1 MIVVEIVA
9 VVEEGLLSVV
19 KKITTV
25 KQIPVT
31 NRASQIEYAI
41 RDVVV
46 PASAL
51 EAKGHKV
58 LKLNIGDPLAYPG
71 LPTPNHMVDAYQKA
85 LIDQKNG
92 YSPAYGIESLRSAIA
107 DDERSKINGGWNC
120 RSEDVY
126 ICHGVTEALQ
136 VIFAAYLSD
145 GDEVLAPGPHYP
157 PYMAYP
163 QVYGGK
169 TVEYRLDPDN
179 GWSIDIE
186 DLKSKMSDKVK
197 LLVLIN
203 PNNPTGNVI
212 TEDEIDFIID
222 LVSKYENCTIVSD
235 EIYDRLNFNGNHFS
249 TASRSVNVPVI
260 TLNGVSKVYYA
271 PGWRIGY
278 MAFHDPKKNSLDVKD
293 GIERLLRS
301 RLCASTPA
309 QYGYLAG
316 LQGEDSWMNNYLTTI
331 KKRNDYCVNRINNIK
346 GLSVQP
352 PKGAFYMFV
361 KLTDPYWYENDKK
374 FVLQLLH
381 EEHILTVH
389 GSGFSNKYGKGH
401 FRIVIL
407 PTEKI
412 LEEALGRI
420 EKFLSKTIN

>member
-1 MIVVEIVA
+1 MA
-9 VVEEGLLSVV
+9 
-19 KKITTV
+19 

-31 NRASQIEYAI
+31 TRASQIEYAI

-46 PASAL
+46 PATAL
-51 EAKGHKV
+51 EAKGHNI

-71 LPTPNHMVDAYQKA
+71 LPTPTHMIDAYQKA
-85 LIDQKNG
+85 IIDQKNG
-92 YSPAYGIESLRSAIA
+92 YSPAYGIESLRNAIA
-107 DDERSKINGGWNC
+107 EDERSKINGGWNC
-120 RSEDVY
+120 SPNDVY

-136 VIFAAYLSD
+136 IIFAAYLSD

-179 GWSIDIE
+179 GWSIDME
-186 DLKSKMSDKVK
+186 DLKSKMNDKVK

-212 TEDEIDFIID
+212 SEDELDSIID
-222 LVSKYENCTIVSD
+222 LASNYENCTIISD
-235 EIYDRLNFNGNHFS
+235 EIYDRLNFNGDHFS
-249 TASRSVNVPVI
+249 TASRSQNVPVI

-278 MAFHDPKKNSLDVKD
+278 MAFHDPKNNSIDVKD

-316 LQGEDSWMNNYLTTI
+316 LQGEDSWMNTYLAKI
-331 KKRNDYCVNRINNIK
+331 KKSNDYCIDRINNIN

-352 PKGAFYMFV
+352 PQGAFYMFV

-374 FVLQLLH
+374 FVLELLH
-381 EEHILTVH
+381 EEHVLTVH
-389 GSGFSNKYGKGH
+389 GSGFSKKYGRGH
-401 FRIVIL
+401 FRIVFL
-407 PTEKI
+407 PTQEI
-412 LEEALGRI
+412 LKDALDRI
-420 EKFLSKTIN
+420 ENFLSNNHN

>member
-1 MIVVEIVA
+1 MA
-9 VVEEGLLSVV
+9 
-19 KKITTV
+19 

-31 NRASQIEYAI
+31 TRASQIEYAI

-46 PASAL
+46 PATAL
-51 EAKGHKV
+51 EAKGHNI

-71 LPTPNHMVDAYQKA
+71 LPTPTHMIDAYQKA
-85 LIDQKNG
+85 IIDQKNG
-92 YSPAYGIESLRSAIA
+92 YSPAYGIESLRNAIA
-107 DDERSKINGGWNC
+107 EDERSKINGGWNC
-120 RSEDVY
+120 SPNDVY

-136 VIFAAYLSD
+136 IIFAAYLSD

-169 TVEYRLDPDN
+169 TVEYRLDPEN
-179 GWSIDIE
+179 GWSIDME
-186 DLKSKMSDKVK
+186 DLKSKMNDKVK

-212 TEDEIDFIID
+212 SEDELDSIID
-222 LVSKYENCTIVSD
+222 LVSNYENCTIISD
-235 EIYDRLNFNGNHFS
+235 EIYDRLNFNGDHFS
-249 TASRSVNVPVI
+249 TASRSQDVPVI

-278 MAFHDPKKNSLDVKD
+278 MAFHDPKNNSIDVKD

-316 LQGEDSWMNNYLTTI
+316 LQGEDSWMNTYLAKI
-331 KKRNDYCVNRINNIK
+331 KKSNDYCIDRINNIN

-352 PKGAFYMFV
+352 PQGAFYMFV

-374 FVLQLLH
+374 FVLELLH
-381 EEHILTVH
+381 EEHVLTVH
-389 GSGFSNKYGKGH
+389 GSGFSKKYGRGH
-401 FRIVIL
+401 FRIVFL
-407 PTEKI
+407 PTQEI
-412 LEEALGRI
+412 LKDALDRI
-420 EKFLSKTIN
+420 ENFLSNNHN

>member
-1 MIVVEIVA
+1 MA
-9 VVEEGLLSVV
+9 
-19 KKITTV
+19 

-31 NRASQIEYAI
+31 TRASQIEYAI

-46 PASAL
+46 PATAL
-51 EAKGHKV
+51 EAKGHNI

-71 LPTPNHMVDAYQKA
+71 LPTPTHMIDAYQKA
-85 LIDQKNG
+85 IISQKNG
-92 YSPAYGIESLRSAIA
+92 YSPAYGIESLRNAIA
-107 DDERSKINGGWNC
+107 EDERSKINGGWNC
-120 RSEDVY
+120 SPNDVY

-136 VIFAAYLSD
+136 IIFAAYLSD

-169 TVEYRLDPDN
+169 TVEYRLDPEN
-179 GWSIDIE
+179 GWSIDME
-186 DLKSKMSDKVK
+186 DLKSKMNDKVK

-212 TEDEIDFIID
+212 SEDELDSIID
-222 LVSKYENCTIVSD
+222 LVSNYENCTIISD
-235 EIYDRLNFNGNHFS
+235 EIYDRLNFNGDHFS
-249 TASRSVNVPVI
+249 TASRSQDVPVI

-278 MAFHDPKKNSLDVKD
+278 MAFHDPKNNSIDVKD

-316 LQGEDSWMNNYLTTI
+316 LQGEDSWMNTYLAKI
-331 KKRNDYCVNRINNIK
+331 KKSNDYCIDRINNIN

-352 PKGAFYMFV
+352 PQGAFYMFV

-374 FVLQLLH
+374 FVLELLH
-381 EEHILTVH
+381 EEHVLTVH
-389 GSGFSNKYGKGH
+389 GSGFSKKYGRGH
-401 FRIVIL
+401 FRIVFL
-407 PTEKI
+407 PTQEI
-412 LEEALGRI
+412 LKDAFDRI
-420 EKFLSKTIN
+420 ENFLSNNHN

>member
-1 MIVVEIVA
+1 MA
-9 VVEEGLLSVV
+9 
-19 KKITTV
+19 

-31 NRASQIEYAI
+31 TRASQIEYAI

-46 PASAL
+46 PATAL
-51 EAKGHKV
+51 EAKGHNI

-71 LPTPNHMVDAYQKA
+71 LPTPTHMIDAYQKA
-85 LIDQKNG
+85 IIDQKNG
-92 YSPAYGIESLRSAIA
+92 YSPAYGIESLRNAIA
-107 DDERSKINGGWNC
+107 EDERSKINGGWNC
-120 RSEDVY
+120 SPNDVY

-136 VIFAAYLSD
+136 IIFAAYLSD

-169 TVEYRLDPDN
+169 TVEYRLDPEN
-179 GWSIDIE
+179 GWSIDME
-186 DLKSKMSDKVK
+186 DLKSKMNDKVK

-212 TEDEIDFIID
+212 SEDELDSIID
-222 LVSKYENCTIVSD
+222 LVSNYENCTIISD
-235 EIYDRLNFNGNHFS
+235 EIYDRLNFNGDHFS
-249 TASRSVNVPVI
+249 TASRSQDVPVI

-278 MAFHDPKKNSLDVKD
+278 MAFHDPKNNSIDVKD

-316 LQGEDSWMNNYLTTI
+316 LQGEDSWMNTYLAKI
-331 KKRNDYCVNRINNIK
+331 KKSNDYCIDRINNIN

-352 PKGAFYMFV
+352 PQGAFYMFV

-374 FVLQLLH
+374 FVLELLH

-389 GSGFSNKYGKGH
+389 GSGFSKKYGKGH
-401 FRIVIL
+401 FRIVFL
-407 PTEKI
+407 PTQEI
-412 LEEALGRI
+412 LKDALDRI
-420 EKFLSKTIN
+420 ENFLSNNHN

>member
-1 MIVVEIVA
+1 MA
-9 VVEEGLLSVV
+9 
-19 KKITTV
+19 

-31 NRASQIEYAI
+31 TRASQIEYAI

-46 PASAL
+46 PATAL
-51 EAKGHKV
+51 EAKGHNI

-71 LPTPNHMVDAYQKA
+71 LPTPTHMIDAYQKA
-85 LIDQKNG
+85 IIDQKNG
-92 YSPAYGIESLRSAIA
+92 YSPAYGIESLRNAIA
-107 DDERSKINGGWNC
+107 EDERSKINGGWNC
-120 RSEDVY
+120 SPNDVY

-136 VIFAAYLSD
+136 IIFAAYLSD

-179 GWSIDIE
+179 GWSIDMD
-186 DLKSKMSDKVK
+186 DLKSKMNDKVK

-212 TEDEIDFIID
+212 SEDELDSIID
-222 LVSKYENCTIVSD
+222 LASNYENCTIISD

-249 TASRSVNVPVI
+249 TASRSQDVPVI

-278 MAFHDPKKNSLDVKD
+278 MAFHDPKNNSIDVKD

-316 LQGEDSWMNNYLTTI
+316 LQGEDSWMNTYLAKI
-331 KKRNDYCVNRINNIK
+331 KKSNDYCIDRINNIN

-352 PKGAFYMFV
+352 PQGAFYMFV

-374 FVLQLLH
+374 FVLELLH
-381 EEHILTVH
+381 EEHVLTVH
-389 GSGFSNKYGKGH
+389 GSGFSKKYGRGH
-401 FRIVIL
+401 FRIVFL
-407 PTEKI
+407 PTQEI
-412 LEEALGRI
+412 LKDALDRI
-420 EKFLSKTIN
+420 ENFLSNNYN

>member
-1 MIVVEIVA
+1 MA
-9 VVEEGLLSVV
+9 
-19 KKITTV
+19 

-46 PASAL
+46 PATAL
-51 EAKGHKV
+51 EAKGHNI

-71 LPTPNHMVDAYQKA
+71 LPTPTHMIDAYQKA
-85 LIDQKNG
+85 IIDQKNG
-92 YSPAYGIESLRSAIA
+92 YSPAYGIESLRNAIA
-107 DDERSKINGGWNC
+107 EDERSKINGGWNC
-120 RSEDVY
+120 SPNDVY

-136 VIFAAYLSD
+136 IIFAAYLSD

-179 GWSIDIE
+179 GWSIDME
-186 DLKSKMSDKVK
+186 DLKSKMNDKVK

-212 TEDEIDFIID
+212 SEDELDSIID
-222 LVSKYENCTIVSD
+222 LVSNYENCTIISD
-235 EIYDRLNFNGNHFS
+235 EIYDRLNFNGDHFS
-249 TASRSVNVPVI
+249 TASRSQDVPVI

-278 MAFHDPKKNSLDVKD
+278 MAFHDPKNNSIDVKD

-316 LQGEDSWMNNYLTTI
+316 LQGEDSWMNTYLAKI
-331 KKRNDYCVNRINNIK
+331 KKSNDYCIDRINNIN

-352 PKGAFYMFV
+352 PQGAFYMFV

-374 FVLQLLH
+374 FVLELLH
-381 EEHILTVH
+381 EEHVLTVH
-389 GSGFSNKYGKGH
+389 GSGFSKKYGKGH
-401 FRIVIL
+401 FRIVFL
-407 PTEKI
+407 PTQEI
-412 LEEALGRI
+412 LKESLLRLI
-420 EKFLSKTIN
+420 LNLFT

>member
-1 MIVVEIVA
+1 MA
-9 VVEEGLLSVV
+9 
-19 KKITTV
+19 

-31 NRASQIEYAI
+31 IRASQIEYAI

-46 PASAL
+46 PATAL
-51 EAKGHKV
+51 EAKGHNI

-71 LPTPNHMVDAYQKA
+71 LPTPTHMIDAYQKA
-85 LIDQKNG
+85 ITDQKNG
-92 YSPAYGIESLRSAIA
+92 YSPAYGIESLRNAIA
-107 DDERSKINGGWNC
+107 EDERSKINGGWNC
-120 RSEDVY
+120 SPNDVY

-136 VIFAAYLSD
+136 IIFAAYLSD

-169 TVEYRLDPDN
+169 TVEYRLDPEN
-179 GWSIDIE
+179 GWSIDME
-186 DLKSKMSDKVK
+186 DLKSKMNDKVK

-212 TEDEIDFIID
+212 SEDELDSIID
-222 LVSKYENCTIVSD
+222 LVSNYENCTIISD
-235 EIYDRLNFNGNHFS
+235 EIYDRLNFNGDHFS
-249 TASRSVNVPVI
+249 TASRSQNVPVI

-278 MAFHDPKKNSLDVKD
+278 MAFHDPKNNSIEVKD

-316 LQGEDSWMNNYLTTI
+316 LQGEDIWMNTYLAKI
-331 KKRNDYCVNRINNIK
+331 KKSNDYCIDRINNIN
-346 GLSVQP
+346 GLSVQAP
-352 PKGAFYMFV
+352 QGAFYMFV

-374 FVLQLLH
+374 FVLELLH
-381 EEHILTVH
+381 EEHVLTVH
-389 GSGFSNKYGKGH
+389 GSGFSKKYGKGH
-401 FRIVIL
+401 FRIVFL
-407 PTEKI
+407 PTQEI
-412 LEEALGRI
+412 LKDALDRI
-420 EKFLSKTIN
+420 ENFLSNNHN

>member
-1 MIVVEIVA
+1 MA
-9 VVEEGLLSVV
+9 
-19 KKITTV
+19 

-46 PASAL
+46 PATAL
-51 EAKGHKV
+51 EAKGHNI

-71 LPTPNHMVDAYQKA
+71 LPTPTHMIDAYQKA
-85 LIDQKNG
+85 IIDQKNG
-92 YSPAYGIESLRSAIA
+92 YSPAYGIESLRNAIA
-107 DDERSKINGGWNC
+107 EDEKSKINGGWNC
-120 RSEDVY
+120 SPNDVY

-136 VIFAAYLSD
+136 IIFAAYLSD

-179 GWSIDIE
+179 GWSIDMD
-186 DLKSKMSDKVK
+186 DLRSKMNDKVK

-212 TEDEIDFIID
+212 SKKELDSIID
-222 LVSKYENCTIVSD
+222 LASRYENCTIISD
-235 EIYDRLNFNGNHFS
+235 EIYDRLNFNGDHFS
-249 TASRSVNVPVI
+249 TASRSQDVPVI

-278 MAFHDPKKNSLDVKD
+278 MAFHDPKNNSIDVKD

-316 LQGEDSWMNNYLTTI
+316 LQGEDSWMNTYLAKI
-331 KKRNDYCVNRINNIK
+331 KKSNDYCIDRINNIN

-352 PKGAFYMFV
+352 PQGAFYMFV
-361 KLTDPYWYENDKK
+361 KLSDPYWYENDKK
-374 FVLQLLH
+374 FVLELLH
-381 EEHILTVH
+381 EEHVLTVH
-389 GSGFSNKYGKGH
+389 GSGFSKKYGRGH
-401 FRIVIL
+401 FRIVFL
-407 PTEKI
+407 PTQEI
-412 LEEALGRI
+412 LKDALDRI
-420 EKFLSKTIN
+420 DNFLSNNHN

>member
-1 MIVVEIVA
+1 MA
-9 VVEEGLLSVV
+9 
-19 KKITTV
+19 

-46 PASAL
+46 PATAL
-51 EAKGHKV
+51 EADGHNII
-58 LKLNIGDPLAYPG
+58 KLNIGDPLAYPG
-71 LPTPNHMVDAYQKA
+71 LPTPKHMIEAYQKA
-85 LIDQKNG
+85 IVNQKNG
-92 YSPAYGIESLRSAIA
+92 YSPAYGIEELRSAIA
-107 DDERSKINGGWNC
+107 VNEQTKINGGWNC
-120 RSEDVY
+120 KSNDVY
-126 ICHGVTEALQ
+126 VCHGVTEALQ
-136 VIFAAYLSD
+136 IIFAAYLNE

-169 TVEYRLDPDN
+169 TVEYRLDPNN
-179 GWSIDIE
+179 GWCIDIE
-186 DLKSKMSDKVK
+186 DLKSKMNDRVK

-212 TEDEIDFIID
+212 TKNELDEIIE
-222 LVSKYENCTIVSD
+222 LASQYENCTIISD

-249 TASRSVNVPVI
+249 TASRSEKVPVI

-278 MAFHDPKKNSLDVKD
+278 MAFHDPKKNSIDVKD

-316 LQGEDSWMNNYLTTI
+316 LEGEDSWMESYLTLI
-331 KKRNDYCVNRINNIK
+331 KKRNEYCKDRIKDIE
-346 GLSVQP
+346 GLSVQS
-352 PKGAFYMFV
+352 PKGAFYMFI
-361 KLTDPYWYENDKK
+361 KLTDPHWFQNDKE
-374 FVLQLLH
+374 FVLKLLH
-381 EEHILTVH
+381 EQHVLTVH
-389 GSGFSNKYGKGH
+389 GSGFSNIYGKGH
-401 FRIVIL
+401 FRIVFL
-407 PTEKI
+407 PTEEI
-412 LEEALGRI
+412 LKDALDRI
-420 EKFLSKTIN
+420 EIFLSKTRN

>member
-1 MIVVEIVA
+1 MA
-9 VVEEGLLSVV
+9 
-19 KKITTV
+19 

-46 PASAL
+46 PATAL
-51 EAKGHKV
+51 EAKGHNI

-71 LPTPNHMVDAYQKA
+71 LPTPTHMIDAYQKA
-85 LIDQKNG
+85 IIDQKNG
-92 YSPAYGIESLRSAIA
+92 YSPAYGIESLRNAIA
-107 DDERSKINGGWNC
+107 EDERSKINGGWNC
-120 RSEDVY
+120 SPNDVY

-136 VIFAAYLSD
+136 IIFAAYLSD

-179 GWSIDIE
+179 GWSIDME
-186 DLKSKMSDKVK
+186 DLKSKMNDKVK

-212 TEDEIDFIID
+212 SEYELDSIID
-222 LVSKYENCTIVSD
+222 LASNYENCTIISD
-235 EIYDRLNFNGNHFS
+235 EIYDRLNFNGDHFS
-249 TASRSVNVPVI
+249 TASRSQDVPVI

-278 MAFHDPKKNSLDVKD
+278 MAFHDPKNNSIDVKD

-316 LQGEDSWMNNYLTTI
+316 LQGEDSWMNTYLAKI
-331 KKRNDYCVNRINNIK
+331 KKSNDYCIDRINNIN

-352 PKGAFYMFV
+352 PQGAFYMFV

-374 FVLQLLH
+374 FVLELLH
-381 EEHILTVH
+381 EEHVLTVH
-389 GSGFSNKYGKGH
+389 GSGFSKKYGRGH
-401 FRIVIL
+401 FRIVFL
-407 PTEKI
+407 PTQEI
-412 LEEALGRI
+412 LKDALDRI
-420 EKFLSKTIN
+420 ENFLSNNHN

>member
-1 MIVVEIVA
+1 MA
-9 VVEEGLLSVV
+9 
-19 KKITTV
+19 

-46 PASAL
+46 PATAL
-51 EAKGHKV
+51 EAKGHNI

-71 LPTPNHMVDAYQKA
+71 LPTPTHMIDAYQKA
-85 LIDQKNG
+85 IIDQKNG
-92 YSPAYGIESLRSAIA
+92 YSPAYGIESLRNAIA
-107 DDERSKINGGWNC
+107 EDERSKINGGWNC
-120 RSEDVY
+120 SPNDVY

-136 VIFAAYLSD
+136 IIFAAYLSD

-179 GWSIDIE
+179 GWSIDME
-186 DLKSKMSDKVK
+186 DLRSKMNDKVK

-212 TEDEIDFIID
+212 SEDELDSIID
-222 LVSKYENCTIVSD
+222 LVSNYENCTIISD
-235 EIYDRLNFNGNHFS
+235 EIYDRLNFNGDHFS
-249 TASRSVNVPVI
+249 TASRSQDVPVI

-278 MAFHDPKKNSLDVKD
+278 MAFHDPKNNSIDVKD

-316 LQGEDSWMNNYLTTI
+316 LQGEDSWMNTYLAKI
-331 KKRNDYCVNRINNIK
+331 KKSNDYCIDRINNIN

-352 PKGAFYMFV
+352 PQGAFYMFV

-374 FVLQLLH
+374 FVLELLH

-389 GSGFSNKYGKGH
+389 GSGFSKKYGKGH
-401 FRIVIL
+401 FRIVFL
-407 PTEKI
+407 PTQEI
-412 LEEALGRI
+412 LKDALDRI
-420 EKFLSKTIN
+420 ENFLSNNHN

>member
-1 MIVVEIVA
+1 MA
-9 VVEEGLLSVV
+9 
-19 KKITTV
+19 

-31 NRASQIEYAI
+31 TRASLIEYAI

-46 PASAL
+46 PATAL
-51 EAKGHKV
+51 EAKGHNI

-71 LPTPNHMVDAYQKA
+71 LPTPTHMIDAYQKA
-85 LIDQKNG
+85 IIDQKNG
-92 YSPAYGIESLRSAIA
+92 YSPAYGIESLRNAIA
-107 DDERSKINGGWNC
+107 EDERSKINGGWNC
-120 RSEDVY
+120 SPNDVY

-136 VIFAAYLSD
+136 IIFAAYLSD

-169 TVEYRLDPDN
+169 TVEYRLDPEN
-179 GWSIDIE
+179 GWSIDME
-186 DLKSKMSDKVK
+186 DLKSKMNDKVK

-212 TEDEIDFIID
+212 SEDELDSIID
-222 LVSKYENCTIVSD
+222 LASNYENCTIISD

-249 TASRSVNVPVI
+249 TASRSQDVPVI

-278 MAFHDPKKNSLDVKD
+278 MAFHDPKNNSIDVKD

-316 LQGEDSWMNNYLTTI
+316 LQGEDSWMNTYLAKI
-331 KKRNDYCVNRINNIK
+331 KKSNDYCIDRINNIN

-352 PKGAFYMFV
+352 PQGAFYMFV

-374 FVLQLLH
+374 FVLELLH
-381 EEHILTVH
+381 EEHVLTVH
-389 GSGFSNKYGKGH
+389 GSGFSKKYGKGH
-401 FRIVIL
+401 FRIVFL
-407 PTEKI
+407 PTQEI
-412 LEEALGRI
+412 LKDALDRI
-420 EKFLSKTIN
+420 ENFLSNNHN

>member
-1 MIVVEIVA
+1 MA
-9 VVEEGLLSVV
+9 
-19 KKITTV
+19 

-31 NRASQIEYAI
+31 TRASQIEYAI

-46 PASAL
+46 PATAL
-51 EAKGHKV
+51 EAKGHNI

-71 LPTPNHMVDAYQKA
+71 LPTPTHMIDAYQKA
-85 LIDQKNG
+85 ITDQKNG
-92 YSPAYGIESLRSAIA
+92 YSPAYGIESLRNAIA
-107 DDERSKINGGWNC
+107 EDEKSKVNGGWNC
-120 RSEDVY
+120 SPNDVY
-126 ICHGVTEALQ
+126 VCHGVTEALQ
-136 VIFAAYLSD
+136 IIFAAYLSD

-169 TVEYRLDPDN
+169 TVEYRLDPDD
-179 GWSIDIE
+179 GWSIDME
-186 DLKSKMSDKVK
+186 DLRTKMNDKVK

-212 TEDEIDFIID
+212 SEDELDSIID
-222 LVSKYENCTIVSD
+222 LASNYENCTIISD
-235 EIYDRLNFNGNHFS
+235 EIYDRLNFNGDHFS
-249 TASRSVNVPVI
+249 TASRSQDVPVI

-278 MAFHDPKKNSLDVKD
+278 MAFHDPKNNSIEVKD

-316 LQGEDSWMNNYLTTI
+316 LQGEDSWMNTYLAKIT
-331 KKRNDYCVNRINNIK
+331 KSNDYCIDRINNIN

-352 PKGAFYMFV
+352 PQGAFYMFV

-374 FVLQLLH
+374 FVLELLH
-381 EEHILTVH
+381 EEHVLTVH
-389 GSGFSNKYGKGH
+389 GSGFSKKYGRGH
-401 FRIVIL
+401 FRIVFL
-407 PTEKI
+407 PTQEI
-412 LEEALGRI
+412 LKDALDRI
-420 EKFLSKTIN
+420 ENFLSNNHN

>member
-1 MIVVEIVA
+1 MA
-9 VVEEGLLSVV
+9 
-19 KKITTV
+19 

-46 PASAL
+46 PATAL
-51 EAKGHKV
+51 EAKGHNI

-71 LPTPNHMVDAYQKA
+71 LPTPTHMIDAYQKA
-85 LIDQKNG
+85 IIDQKNG
-92 YSPAYGIESLRSAIA
+92 YSPAYGIESLRNAIA
-107 DDERSKINGGWNC
+107 EDERSKINGGWNC
-120 RSEDVY
+120 SPNDVY

-136 VIFAAYLSD
+136 IIFAAYLSD

-179 GWSIDIE
+179 GWSIDMD
-186 DLKSKMSDKVK
+186 DLRSKMNDKVK

-212 TEDEIDFIID
+212 SENELDSIID
-222 LVSKYENCTIVSD
+222 LASNYENCTIISD
-235 EIYDRLNFNGNHFS
+235 EIYDRLNFNGDHFS
-249 TASRSVNVPVI
+249 TASRSQDVPVI

-278 MAFHDPKKNSLDVKD
+278 MAFHDPKNNSIDVKD

-316 LQGEDSWMNNYLTTI
+316 LQGEDSWMNTYLAKI
-331 KKRNDYCVNRINNIK
+331 KKSNDYCIDRINNIN

-352 PKGAFYMFV
+352 PQGAFYMFV

-374 FVLQLLH
+374 FVLELLH
-381 EEHILTVH
+381 EEHVLTVH
-389 GSGFSNKYGKGH
+389 GSGFSKKYGRGH
-401 FRIVIL
+401 FRIVFL
-407 PTEKI
+407 PTQEI
-412 LEEALGRI
+412 LKDALDRI
-420 EKFLSKTIN
+420 ENFLSNNHN

>member
-1 MIVVEIVA
+1 M
-9 VVEEGLLSVV
+9 
-19 KKITTV
+19 V
-25 KQIPVT
+25 KQIPVS

-46 PASAL
+46 PATAL
-51 EAKGHKV
+51 EAEGHDII
-58 LKLNIGDPLAYPG
+58 KLNIGDPLAYPG
-71 LPTPNHMVDAYQKA
+71 LPTPNHMVEAYQKA
-85 LIDQKNG
+85 IIDQKNG
-92 YSPAYGIESLRSAIA
+92 YSSAYGIEVLRSAIA
-107 DDERSKINGGWNC
+107 ENERSKINGGWNC
-120 RSEDVY
+120 APDDVY
-126 ICHGVTEALQ
+126 VCHGVTEALQ
-136 VIFAAYLSD
+136 IIFAAYLGD

-169 TVEYRLDPDN
+169 TVEYRLDPNN

-186 DLKSKMSDKVK
+186 DLKSKMNDRVK

-212 TEDEIDFIID
+212 KESELDSIID
-222 LVSKYENCTIVSD
+222 LASKYENCTIISD

-249 TASRSVNVPVI
+249 TASRSKNVPII

-278 MAFHDPKKNSLDVKD
+278 MAFHDPKKNSLDVLD

-316 LQGEDSWMNNYLTTI
+316 LQGEDSWMNGYLTEI
-331 KKRNDYCVNRINNIK
+331 KKRNNYCIDRINNIE

-352 PKGAFYMFV
+352 PEGAFYMFV
-361 KLTDPYWYENDKK
+361 KLTDPYWYKNDKK

-381 EEHILTVH
+381 EQHVLTVH
-389 GSGFSNKYGKGH
+389 GSGFSNIYGKGH
-401 FRIVIL
+401 FRIVFL
-407 PTEKI
+407 PTKEI
-412 LEEALGRI
+412 LKDALDRI
-420 EKFLSKTIN
+420 EIFLSKNNN

>member
-1 MIVVEIVA
+1 MA
-9 VVEEGLLSVV
+9 
-19 KKITTV
+19 

-31 NRASQIEYAI
+31 TRASQIEYAI

-46 PASAL
+46 PATAL
-51 EAKGHKV
+51 EAKGHNI

-71 LPTPNHMVDAYQKA
+71 LPTPTHMIDAYQKA
-85 LIDQKNG
+85 IIDQKNG
-92 YSPAYGIESLRSAIA
+92 YSPAYGIESLRNAIA
-107 DDERSKINGGWNC
+107 EDERSKINGGWNC
-120 RSEDVY
+120 SPNDVY

-136 VIFAAYLSD
+136 IIFAAYLSD

-179 GWSIDIE
+179 GWSIDME
-186 DLKSKMSDKVK
+186 DLKSKMNDKVK

-212 TEDEIDFIID
+212 SEDELDSIID
-222 LVSKYENCTIVSD
+222 LVSNYENCTIISD
-235 EIYDRLNFNGNHFS
+235 EIYDRLNFNGDHFS
-249 TASRSVNVPVI
+249 TASRSQDVPVI

-278 MAFHDPKKNSLDVKD
+278 MAFHDPKNNSIDVKD

-316 LQGEDSWMNNYLTTI
+316 LQGEDSWMNTYLAKI
-331 KKRNDYCVNRINNIK
+331 KKSNDYCIDRINNIN

-352 PKGAFYMFV
+352 PQGAFYMFV

-374 FVLQLLH
+374 FVLELLH

-389 GSGFSNKYGKGH
+389 GSGFSKKYGKGH
-401 FRIVIL
+401 FRIVFL
-407 PTEKI
+407 PTQEI
-412 LEEALGRI
+412 LKDALDRI
-420 EKFLSKTIN
+420 ENFLSNNHN

>member
-1 MIVVEIVA
+1 MA
-9 VVEEGLLSVV
+9 
-19 KKITTV
+19 

-31 NRASQIEYAI
+31 TRASQIEYAI

-46 PASAL
+46 PATAL
-51 EAKGHKV
+51 EAKGHNI

-71 LPTPNHMVDAYQKA
+71 LPTPTHMIDAYQKA
-85 LIDQKNG
+85 IIDQKNG
-92 YSPAYGIESLRSAIA
+92 YSPAYGIESLRNAIA
-107 DDERSKINGGWNC
+107 EDERSKINGGWNC
-120 RSEDVY
+120 SPNDVY

-136 VIFAAYLSD
+136 IIFAAYLSD

-179 GWSIDIE
+179 GWSIDME
-186 DLKSKMSDKVK
+186 DLKSKMNDKVK

-212 TEDEIDFIID
+212 SEDELDSIID
-222 LVSKYENCTIVSD
+222 LASNYENCTIISD
-235 EIYDRLNFNGNHFS
+235 EIYDRLNFNGDHFS
-249 TASRSVNVPVI
+249 TASRSQDVPVI

-278 MAFHDPKKNSLDVKD
+278 MAFHDPKNNSIDVKD

-316 LQGEDSWMNNYLTTI
+316 LQGEDSWMNTYLAKI
-331 KKRNDYCVNRINNIK
+331 KKSNDYCIDRINNIN

-352 PKGAFYMFV
+352 PQGAFYMFV

-374 FVLQLLH
+374 FVLELLH
-381 EEHILTVH
+381 EEHVLTVH
-389 GSGFSNKYGKGH
+389 GSGFSKKYGRGH
-401 FRIVIL
+401 FRIVFL
-407 PTEKI
+407 PTQEI
-412 LEEALGRI
+412 LKDALDRI
-420 EKFLSKTIN
+420 ENFLSNNHN